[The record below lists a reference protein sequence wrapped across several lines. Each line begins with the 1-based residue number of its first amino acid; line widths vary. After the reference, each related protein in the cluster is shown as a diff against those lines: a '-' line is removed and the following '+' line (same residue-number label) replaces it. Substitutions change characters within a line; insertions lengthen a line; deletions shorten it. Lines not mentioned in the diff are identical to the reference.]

1 MKVNTAK
8 QQMLAGKPA
17 FGYSLGLGSPLAAEV
32 LSLSGIDFIL
42 LDRQHGSWGDES
54 TIVAFAAMAAGSA
67 IPMARVARNNY
78 TLIGR
83 LLDEGS
89 MGIIVPMV
97 HTAADAA
104 AAARACRFPP
114 AGDRSWGWSR
124 ARAFGADYAQWIDD
138 QLFVAVQ
145 IESVEA
151 VRNAEAILATPGVD
165 GCWLGPADLAL
176 SLGFMPS
183 EMGTREEHAR
193 ALEQVLQA
201 CRNTGKIPGIAG
213 QSIDDAIRKA
223 QQGFQFITA
232 GSDIGFLAGG
242 AAGGLER
249 LRREYSL

>member
-1 MKVNTAK
+1 
-8 QQMLAGKPA
+8 MLAGKPA

-42 LDRQHGSWGDES
+42 LDRQHGSWGEES
-54 TIVAFAAMAAGSA
+54 TITAFAAMAAGSA
-67 IPMARVARNNY
+67 IPMARVARNDY
-78 TLIGR
+78 TMIGR

-114 AGDRSWGWSR
+114 TGDRSWGWSR
-124 ARAFGADYAQWIDD
+124 ASAYGADYAEWIDE

-145 IESVEA
+145 IESAEA
-151 VRNAEAILATPGVD
+151 VRNAEAILSTPGVD
-165 GCWLGPADLAL
+165 GCWLGPSDLAL
-176 SLGFMPS
+176 SLGFKPS
-183 EMGTREEHAR
+183 EMGQREEHAR
-193 ALEQVLQA
+193 ALDQVVQA

-223 QQGFQFITA
+223 ELGFQFITA

-242 AAGGLER
+242 AARGLER
-249 LRREYSL
+249 LRG